1 MIGLIWE
8 IPSSLGEIAEST
20 TWIDG
25 WMGDD
30 EEDDGLTKVGN
41 FAQRG
46 EMRLLNHCSQL
57 LGGHK

>member
-30 EEDDGLTKVGN
+30 DDDDDGGGLTKVEN
-41 FAQRG
+41 
-46 EMRLLNHCSQL
+46 
-57 LGGHK
+57 